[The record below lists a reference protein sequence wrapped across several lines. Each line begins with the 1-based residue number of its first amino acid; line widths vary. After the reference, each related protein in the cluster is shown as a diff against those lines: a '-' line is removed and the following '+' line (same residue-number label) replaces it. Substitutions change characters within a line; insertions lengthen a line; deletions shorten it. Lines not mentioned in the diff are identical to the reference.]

1 MEHTTEQER
10 SLLKRLIDS
19 LGDGTYQE
27 FIRDWKWIFSY
38 SKKYWK
44 IVLFYTLLGI
54 VSSTLSLVSAVIS
67 KYSIDIITGYKTE
80 QIGLLIFLMVG
91 SMAFSLIFSSL
102 VSRFSLKLDIYVHND
117 IQSEV
122 FDRILDADWA
132 SLSGYPNGD
141 LLNRFNSDVG
151 TISGNAV
158 SWIPNVIISVYSFLA
173 TFAVILHYNVTMAF
187 ITFLSAP
194 ILLGCS
200 RILIK
205 KNRMYQKRIMEMNSG
220 MMSFETETFYN
231 FDTIKSF
238 GISSHYNKELR
249 GWQKKYKQFQL
260 DYNRFSIL
268 RNIFLSLLSAAIGF
282 LAFAYCLYLLWTHA
296 ITYGTMTLFL
306 SQRSSLSS
314 SFSTLINILPGMIN
328 STVSAQRIRELVDL
342 PKETHDPA
350 TEAALAARA
359 KDGFSMIL
367 RDVDFSYGEFSPEEV
382 DSERAVGLHR
392 TPVLRSCS
400 FEAHPGEIVALIGES
415 GQGKTTLLRLLLGL
429 IRPGSGSAC
438 LELSDGNTWEIN
450 ADVRRFFS
458 YVPQGNTIISGTI
471 AENLRMVKEDATDQE
486 LTDALEAA
494 QALDFVQE
502 MPDGINSRMGERG
515 HGLSEGQSQ
524 RIAIA
529 RALLR
534 DSPVLLLDEATS
546 ALDVATERQ
555 VLAGIMQNGSRTC
568 IITTHR
574 PAVLNIC
581 SRVYRISG
589 QTLRELSVEEAI
601 QSMYGEEAVH
611 VHP

>member
-1 MEHTTEQER
+1 MEYTPEKHQP

-44 IVLFYTLLGI
+44 IVLFYTVLGI

-67 KYSIDIITGYKTE
+67 KYSIDIITGYKTDK
-80 QIGLLIFLMVG
+80 IALLITLMVG

-117 IQSEV
+117 IQAEV

-200 RILIK
+200 RILIR
-205 KNRMYQKRIMEMNSG
+205 KNREYQKRIMEMNSG

-268 RNIFLSLLSAAIGF
+268 RNIGLSLLSAAIGF
-282 LAFAYCLYLLWTHA
+282 IAFGYCLYLLWTHA

-342 PKETHDPA
+342 PKEKHDPD
-350 TEAALAARA
+350 TEAALAAQVEN
-359 KDGFSMIL
+359 GFSL
-367 RDVDFSYGEFSPEEV
+367 VLQDVYFSYGNLSGDKEP
-382 DSERAVGLHR
+382 APAP

-400 FEAHPGEIVALIGES
+400 FTAHPGEIVALIGES

-429 IRPGSGSAC
+429 IRPDAGNAC
-438 LELSDGNTWEIN
+438 LVLADGSTCSIN
-450 ADVRRFFS
+450 ADVRTFFS
-458 YVPQGNTIISGTI
+458 YVPQGNTIISGSI
-471 AENLRMVKEDATDQE
+471 AENLRMVREDATDEE
-486 LTDALEAA
+486 LWDALTLARA
-494 QALDFVQE
+494 DTFVRE
-502 MPDGINSRMGERG
+502 LPEGIDSHMGERG
-515 HGLSEGQSQ
+515 HGISEGQAQ

-534 DSPVLLLDEATS
+534 DSPLLLLDEATS
-546 ALDVATERQ
+546 ALDAATERQ
-555 VLAGIMQNGSRTC
+555 VLEGIMQSQNRTC

-581 SRVYRISG
+581 SRVYRIKNQSL
-589 QTLRELSVEEAI
+589 QELSVEEAI
-601 QSMYGEEAVH
+601 QSMYGEEAFH
-611 VHP
+611 DD

>member
-1 MEHTTEQER
+1 MEHTPETHEP

-67 KYSIDIITGYKTE
+67 KYSIDIITGYKTDK
-80 QIGLLIFLMVG
+80 IGLLIALMVG

-117 IQSEV
+117 IQAEV
-122 FDRILDADWA
+122 FDRILDADW
-132 SLSGYPNGD
+132 SCLSGYPNGD

-173 TFAVILHYNVTMAF
+173 TFAVILHYNVVMAF

-205 KNRMYQKRIMEMNSG
+205 KNRTYQKRIMEMNSQ

-238 GISSHYNKELR
+238 GISSHYNRELR

-268 RNIFLSLLSAAIGF
+268 RNIGLSLLSAAIGF
-282 LAFAYCLYLLWTHA
+282 IAFGYCLYLLWTHA

-342 PKETHDPA
+342 PKETHDPE
-350 TEAALAARA
+350 TEKRLSAQA
-359 KDGFSMIL
+359 DNGFSLIL
-367 RDVDFSYGEFSPEEV
+367 QDVDFSYGSLPDQKDEPSPPP
-382 DSERAVGLHR
+382 
-392 TPVLRSCS
+392 TPVLKACS
-400 FEAHPGEIVALIGES
+400 FQAHPGEIVALIGES

-429 IRPGSGSAC
+429 IRPDCGTAH
-438 LELSDGNTWEIN
+438 LELSDGSMQEIN

-471 AENLRMVKEDATDQE
+471 AENLRMVREDATDEE
-486 LTDALEAA
+486 LTAALESA
-494 QALDFVQE
+494 QAYAFVKDLS
-502 MPDGINSRMGERG
+502 DGINTHIGERG
-515 HGLSEGQSQ
+515 HGISEGQAQ

-534 DSPVLLLDEATS
+534 DSPMLLLDEATS
-546 ALDVATERQ
+546 ALDVSTERQ
-555 VLAGIMQNGSRTC
+555 VLEGIMQSPNRTC

-574 PAVLNIC
+574 PAVLSIC
-581 SRVYRISG
+581 NRVYRIKDRSL
-589 QTLRELSVEEAI
+589 QELTVADAI
-601 QSMYGEEAVH
+601 QDMMSGGT
-611 VHP
+611 P

>member
-429 IRPGSGSAC
+429 IRPDSGSAC

-471 AENLRMVKEDATDQE
+471 AENLRMVKEDATDRE
-486 LTDALEAA
+486 LTEALEAA